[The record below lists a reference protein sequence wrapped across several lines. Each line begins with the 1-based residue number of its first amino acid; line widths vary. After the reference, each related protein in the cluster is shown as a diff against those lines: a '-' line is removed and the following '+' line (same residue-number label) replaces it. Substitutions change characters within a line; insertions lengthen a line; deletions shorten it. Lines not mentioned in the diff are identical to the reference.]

1 MRRRWHQRDGWVLT
15 GSFLVA
21 VAFHASVAFP
31 LKHWVDDFFKKAAP
45 AGPVKVVRLSPEQWS
60 RSLAAAKQAK
70 RKTPVATTQGAASGP
85 DRPPPLKDKEP
96 APPEPKPEEKLSG
109 QIVEVPPTADDS
121 PNPEAKYLSKYNAR
135 VEKESVARPDQRDP
149 SMKRVTNKLQTQERQ
164 GAPEQ
169 AVPTPGLTVKGDGL
183 EADQPGQPN
192 KALGLEKGE
201 QKFVLEVPDMVRRDS
216 VALKMSDLPGQAH
229 RLANRDGTEA
239 LKGNSDKLVLQLGE
253 GSSDL
258 AGGGGGGKKGDQ
270 NAPEQKSLPSL
281 AALQPT
287 LGTVARISGSPSRDY
302 VEGMPEGE
310 GTFLNTKEFKY
321 ATFFYRVR
329 DSVATFWED
338 QVYREYRRRDPTG
351 NIYGV
356 RDRATLLQ
364 VQLNR
369 EGRLEDVR
377 IEQTSGVEFL
387 DHVAVQA
394 FRMAEPFPNPPP
406 ALADADGN
414 IRFSFQFV
422 VVMQSRGPLNLFR

>member
-21 VAFHASVAFP
+21 ALVHASVAFP
-31 LKHWVDDFFKKAAP
+31 LKNWVDELFAKSTP
-45 AGPVKVVRLSPEQWS
+45 GPVKVVRLSPEQWS
-60 RSLAAAKQAK
+60 RSLNAAKQAK
-70 RKTPVATTQGAASGP
+70 RKMTPTINGGP
-85 DRPPPLKDKEP
+85 ALSEKTPPPKP
-96 APPEPKPEEKLSG
+96 AEEKKAEPKVEEKLNG

-135 VEKESVARPDQRDP
+135 VEKESVARPDQRDS

-164 GAPEQ
+164 GSPEQ
-169 AVPTPGLTVKGDGL
+169 AIPTPGLTVKGDGL
-183 EADQPGQPN
+183 EADQPGEPN
-192 KALGLEKGE
+192 KAQGGPSKGDT
-201 QKFVLEVPDMVRRDS
+201 QFVLEVPDLVRRDS
-216 VALKMSDLPGQAH
+216 VALKVSDLPGQAH
-229 RLANRDGTEA
+229 RLSNRDGSEA
-239 LKGNSDKLVLQLGE
+239 LRGNSDKLVLQLGE
-253 GSSDL
+253 GNESI
-258 AGGGGGGKKGDQ
+258 AGGGGGGKKGDL

-281 AALQPT
+281 AALRPT

-302 VEGMPEGE
+302 VEGVPEGE